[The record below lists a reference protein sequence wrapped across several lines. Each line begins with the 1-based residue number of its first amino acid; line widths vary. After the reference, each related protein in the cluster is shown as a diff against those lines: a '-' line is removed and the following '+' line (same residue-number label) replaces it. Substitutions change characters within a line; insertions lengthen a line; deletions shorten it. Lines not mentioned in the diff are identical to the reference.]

1 MILSIFAMQKS
12 ENLKNKNMKRT
23 AFFDLHKE
31 AGGKIVPF
39 AGYELP
45 VEYSGITD
53 EHMAVRNN
61 VGVFDV
67 SHMGEIWVKGAKS
80 VDFVQSITSND
91 VRKLSVGDAQYNCMP
106 NGKGGIVDDIVVYYY
121 EENKWMIVVNAANVD
136 KDWKWMND
144 NIIEGVELENASD
157 NISQLAVQG
166 PKAIEALQKI
176 TDIDLSAI
184 KPFKF
189 VVGNIGGVKDVIIS
203 ATGYTGA
210 GGFELYM
217 YNKDAEAVWK
227 SVFDAGKE
235 FDIKPCGLGCRDTL
249 RLEKGYCLYGNDID
263 DSTSP
268 LEAGLGW
275 ITKFVD
281 GNDFVDR
288 AFLEK
293 QKQDGVERKL
303 VAFMLNE
310 RGIPRHDYEIVDGAG
325 TIIGRVTSGS
335 QSPILAKGIGLGYV
349 STGYSKIDTEIFI
362 RVRKKDISAAVVKLP
377 FV

>member
-1 MILSIFAMQKS
+1 
-12 ENLKNKNMKRT
+12 MKRT

-166 PKAIEALQKI
+166 PKAIEVLQKI
-176 TDIDLSAI
+176 TDIDLSSI

-217 YNKDAEAVWK
+217 YNEDAEAVWK